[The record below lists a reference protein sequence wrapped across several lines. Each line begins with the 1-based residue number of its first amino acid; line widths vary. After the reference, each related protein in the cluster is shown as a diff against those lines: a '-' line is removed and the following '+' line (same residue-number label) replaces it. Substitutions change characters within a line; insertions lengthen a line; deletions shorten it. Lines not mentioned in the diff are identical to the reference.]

1 MIEALQTLAKSMGT
15 GTAVFVVVVAVLVT
29 ILSSWS
35 LDTARKLKEKKADQI
50 DESNLQ
56 NYSALMLA
64 LSLVLV
70 LVSAFIVYSK
80 VRGDGSLPAYPG
92 GFRLR
97 F

>member
-1 MIEALQTLAKSMGT
+1 MIEALQTLAKTMGT

-29 ILSSWS
+29 ILSAWS
-35 LDTARKLKEKKADQI
+35 LDTARKLKEKKEDQI
-50 DESNLQ
+50 DDSNLH

-80 VRGDGSLPAYPG
+80 VAGDKSSVASG